1 MIDYGLS
8 KKYKEQLE
16 HIPFSKIRKFAGSI
30 RYCSINAQSGFT
42 VSRRDDLESLIYV
55 LIEIGG
61 DRLPWISEKEKTIL
75 NQKIEINLNK
85 LCLGLPKEFKSILE
99 YARVLGFEDRPDY
112 TSLINMLSNAL
123 WKLN

>member
-1 MIDYGLS
+1 M
-8 KKYKEQLE
+8 
-16 HIPFSKIRKFAGSI
+16 
-30 RYCSINAQSGFT
+30 
-42 VSRRDDLESLIYV
+42 YV